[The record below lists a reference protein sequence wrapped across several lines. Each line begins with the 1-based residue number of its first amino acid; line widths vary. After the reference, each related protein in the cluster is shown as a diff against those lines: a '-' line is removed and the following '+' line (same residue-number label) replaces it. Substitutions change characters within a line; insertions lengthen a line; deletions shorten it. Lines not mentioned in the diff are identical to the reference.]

1 MKTIYLFLNRQLKE
15 QEVFIDAVQK
25 WRGGVAA

>member
-1 MKTIYLFLNRQLKE
+1 MKTIYQLSCGQLKE

-25 WRGGVAA
+25 WLGGAAA

>member
-1 MKTIYLFLNRQLKE
+1 MKTIYPILIEPHKE

-25 WRGGVAA
+25 WRGGIAT

>member
-1 MKTIYLFLNRQLKE
+1 MKTIYQLYCGQRKE

-25 WRGGVAA
+25 WRGGIAT

>member
-1 MKTIYLFLNRQLKE
+1 MKTIYPNLIGQLRE

>member
-1 MKTIYLFLNRQLKE
+1 MKTIYPNLSGHLRE

-25 WRGGVAA
+25 WRGGAAA